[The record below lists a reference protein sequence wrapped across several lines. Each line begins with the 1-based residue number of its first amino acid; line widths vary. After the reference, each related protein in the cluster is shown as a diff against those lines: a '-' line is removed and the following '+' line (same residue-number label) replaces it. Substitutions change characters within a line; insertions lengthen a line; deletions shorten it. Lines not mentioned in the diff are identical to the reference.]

1 MYCNRVL
8 YHNSYTIIAGYG
20 RPRTFQF
27 TATIPH
33 VHNYIILANAVHY
46 KYQRC
51 SEVCLWSTNSLD
63 EFTWEW
69 NHHRIRRSNM
79 SEVPHGIPDVLYSV
93 PSLNESFCDSPYN
106 IIIVL

>member
-1 MYCNRVL
+1 MGCNEYAFGPL
-8 YHNSYTIIAGYG
+8 I
-20 RPRTFQF
+20 Q
-27 TATIPH
+27 
-33 VHNYIILANAVHY
+33 
-46 KYQRC
+46 K
-51 SEVCLWSTNSLD
+51 ELD

-93 PSLNESFCDSPYN
+93 PSLNGKSFCDSPYN